1 MKASYSSVLLGK
13 EEKSSPPPPPP
24 KMFLS
29 PDFFM
34 EERKKK
40 KVQDFEEQS
49 SDGLKKVKA
58 NWGNDSI
65 FGTYGW
71 SEQHSSSSGLSSPLG
86 SELGSTE
93 TDETESGED
102 EDFIAQLT
110 RQMADYMLNDDE
122 EEEEDVSVDEN
133 DVADDN
139 RVMNS
144 TPNTVQAVSPNGLA
158 GNWSNYNSMEICYYN
173 QESLGTYV
181 KPGGDSSVNHQ
192 MKNSSTVFYSCDDLK
207 RPIQVYHLKDQPTT
221 AKQKKSRGKRV
232 KGTNTESVQKLKNE
246 KNNMQSSTFTNKK
259 TLGGHGHGGDKSYH
273 LHHHPA
279 QSSGVG
285 MRAIFLGGGSGSING
300 PSGTGVFLPR
310 TINNPN
316 PTTTEPKKK
325 SGSSTVL
332 IPARVLQALQ
342 QHFNHMDALSQSNT
356 CVVSSSHLP
365 KHENETE
372 DLVSKENLVRSEDQ
386 TSVVND
392 QEVQLPQEWTY

>member
-24 KMFLS
+24 KMFLN

-34 EERKKK
+34 EEWKKK

-58 NWGNDSI
+58 NWGNASI

-144 TPNTVQAVSPNGLA
+144 TPNTVQVD
-158 GNWSNYNSMEICYYN
+158 Y
-173 QESLGTYV
+173 
-181 KPGGDSSVNHQ
+181 K
-192 MKNSSTVFYSCDDLK
+192 F
-207 RPIQVYHLKDQPTT
+207 
-221 AKQKKSRGKRV
+221 
-232 KGTNTESVQKLKNE
+232 
-246 KNNMQSSTFTNKK
+246 
-259 TLGGHGHGGDKSYH
+259 
-273 LHHHPA
+273 
-279 QSSGVG
+279 
-285 MRAIFLGGGSGSING
+285 
-300 PSGTGVFLPR
+300 
-310 TINNPN
+310 
-316 PTTTEPKKK
+316 
-325 SGSSTVL
+325 
-332 IPARVLQALQ
+332 
-342 QHFNHMDALSQSNT
+342 
-356 CVVSSSHLP
+356 
-365 KHENETE
+365 
-372 DLVSKENLVRSEDQ
+372 
-386 TSVVND
+386 
-392 QEVQLPQEWTY
+392 